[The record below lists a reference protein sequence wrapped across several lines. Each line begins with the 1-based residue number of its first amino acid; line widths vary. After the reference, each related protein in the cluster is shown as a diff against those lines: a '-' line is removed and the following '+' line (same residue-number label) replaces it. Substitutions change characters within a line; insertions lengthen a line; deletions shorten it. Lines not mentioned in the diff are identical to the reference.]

1 MVAIFRQKKDVV
13 RALIPYSEINA
24 CDFFKN
30 TPFIAA
36 AANGDIETLKLLH
49 AKRGNNPLARNSDG
63 HTALH
68 RACYYGEMETID
80 WLLQNTELKIGML
93 DKKGN
98 NGLHLACMGASITAS
113 RYIVAKVQ
121 NPSHL
126 FIPNHSGK
134 MPLDL
139 LHEILVKLGE
149 WKEQTLH
156 IKHLQFSSFH
166 LI

>member
-1 MVAIFRQKKDVV
+1 
-13 RALIPYSEINA
+13 
-24 CDFFKN
+24 
-30 TPFIAA
+30 
-36 AANGDIETLKLLH
+36 
-49 AKRGNNPLARNSDG
+49 
-63 HTALH
+63 
-68 RACYYGEMETID
+68 
-80 WLLQNTELKIGML
+80 ML

-121 NPSHL
+121 NPAHL

-139 LHEILVKLGE
+139 LKEILMKLGE

-156 IKHLQFSSFH
+156 IKHLQTSSFH